1 MHYRI
6 LNYYLHEV
14 MKLRPLKKSIS
25 ITLDADIIEKTRLL
39 AEESD
44 RSLSQYINILLKK
57 HIEAKENRQKSTG
70 DE

>member
-1 MHYRI
+1 
-6 LNYYLHEV
+6 
-14 MKLRPLKKSIS
+14 MKPLKKSVS

-57 HIEAKENRQKSTG
+57 HIEAKESKLKTT
-70 DE
+70 DPE

>member
-1 MHYRI
+1 
-6 LNYYLHEV
+6 LLEV
-14 MKLRPLKKSIS
+14 ISVKPLKKSVS

-57 HIEAKENRQKSTG
+57 HIEAKENKQKNNEG
-70 DE
+70 E

>member
-1 MHYRI
+1 M
-6 LNYYLHEV
+6 
-14 MKLRPLKKSIS
+14 MKPLKKSVS

-57 HIEAKENRQKSTG
+57 HIEAKESKLKTT
-70 DE
+70 DPE

>member
-1 MHYRI
+1 MI
-6 LNYYLHEV
+6 SGYYLLEV
-14 MKLRPLKKSIS
+14 ISVKPLKKSVS

-57 HIEAKENRQKSTG
+57 HIEAKENKQKNNEG
-70 DE
+70 E